1 MTTTVR
7 PDSDM
12 AIPAPPTDHQTPAGA
27 SRINGHDDRQTQNI
41 SMKAIVQDKY
51 GSSRV
56 LELRDTDKPEVGE
69 DDVLVRVKCGWRAY
83 RRL

>member
-1 MTTTVR
+1 MVMMT
-7 PDSDM
+7 D
-12 AIPAPPTDHQTPAGA
+12 
-27 SRINGHDDRQTQNI
+27 NLKNI
-41 SMKAIVQDKY
+41 SMKAIVQDTY